1 MKNRDCWN
9 RAVLATVIT
18 AGCGI
23 ASAQGAIE
31 ILKEEPANLAL
42 RKGQVVYVDDGKCPA
57 GEIKKLTGGNQ
68 AAGVKRQVECVK
80 RPEGR

>member
-1 MKNRDCWN
+1 MTASMGKPLLCI
-9 RAVLATVIT
+9 ALLTVT
-18 AGCGI
+18 TV
-23 ASAQGAIE
+23 ASAQQASE

-57 GEIKKLTGGNQ
+57 GEIRKITGGNQ

>member
-1 MKNRDCWN
+1 MLI
-9 RAVLATVIT
+9 ALSIPLLGAT
-18 AGCGI
+18 AG
-23 ASAQGAIE
+23 AQSTE
-31 ILKEEPANLAL
+31 PLKEEPANLSL

-57 GEIKKLTGGNQ
+57 GEIKRITGGNQ

>member
-1 MKNRDCWN
+1 MTASMGKPLLCI
-9 RAVLATVIT
+9 ALLTVT
-18 AGCGI
+18 MV
-23 ASAQGAIE
+23 ASAQQANE
-31 ILKEEPANLAL
+31 ILKEEPANLAR

-57 GEIKKLTGGNQ
+57 GEIKKITGGNQ

>member
-1 MKNRDCWN
+1 MTGSMGKPLLCI
-9 RAVLATVIT
+9 ALLTVT
-18 AGCGI
+18 TV
-23 ASAQGAIE
+23 ASAQQAAE

-57 GEIKKLTGGNQ
+57 GEIRKITGGNQ